1 MKLSL
6 FLSAFLFGVA
16 SAGKGTTSPDVDGAA
31 ERSVPCDDGDGGVE
45 YIVFGCEWEANGS
58 PSESSSKSRR
68 RKRNLRNNKNDISE
82 PKTYIEASDNEAAEM
97 ERNLIAT
104 VTPEAI
110 NCLLNFRGKQ
120 YVFDDIGFPN
130 GWQLYRE
137 EAKTTERDN
146 DTGINSRSDVADYFK
161 YVYNFGIELDDGLT
175 TSAKIDLELEFN
187 DDGEFAFFDDQDVGI
202 SCPSR

>member
-58 PSESSSKSRR
+58 PSESSKSRR
-68 RKRNLRNNKNDISE
+68 RKRNLRKNNKDDRAMRSYVE
-82 PKTYIEASDNEAAEM
+82 VPEDEAADL
-97 ERNLIAT
+97 ERKLIAT
-104 VTPEAI
+104 VTPENI

-130 GWQLYRE
+130 GWQLFRE
-137 EAKTTERDN
+137 EATSTALVAGVNVR
-146 DTGINSRSDVADYFK
+146 GDVADYFK
-161 YVYNFGIELDDGLT
+161 YVYNFGITLDDDLS
-175 TSAKIDLELEFN
+175 TSAKIELEFKFN
-187 DDGEFAFFDDQDVGI
+187 DGGEFAEFDDQDVGI
-202 SCPSR
+202 ACPSR

>member
-58 PSESSSKSRR
+58 PSESSKSRR
-68 RKRNLRNNKNDISE
+68 RKRNLRKNNKDDGEMKS
-82 PKTYIEASDNEAAEM
+82 YIEVPENEAEDL
-97 ERNLIAT
+97 ERKLIAT

-130 GWQLYRE
+130 GWQLFRE
-137 EAKTTERDN
+137 EATSTALVAGVNVR
-146 DTGINSRSDVADYFK
+146 GDVADYFK
-161 YVYNFGIELDDGLT
+161 YVYNFGITLDDDLS
-175 TSAKIDLELEFN
+175 TSAKIELEFKFN
-187 DDGEFAFFDDQDVGI
+187 DAGEFAFFDDQDVGI
-202 SCPSR
+202 ACPSR

>member
-58 PSESSSKSRR
+58 PSESSKSRR
-68 RKRNLRNNKNDISE
+68 RKRNLRKNNKDDGEMKS
-82 PKTYIEASDNEAAEM
+82 YIEVPENEAEDL
-97 ERNLIAT
+97 ERKLIAT

-120 YVFDDIGFPN
+120 YVFDDIGFPD

-137 EAKTTERDN
+137 EQKHTVEGTDGNERK
-146 DTGINSRSDVADYFK
+146 ALPDYFK
-161 YVYNFGIELDDGLT
+161 YVYNFGITLDDDLS
-175 TSAKIDLELEFN
+175 TSAKIELEFKFN
-187 DDGEFAFFDDQDVGI
+187 DGGEFAEFDDQDVGI
-202 SCPSR
+202 ACPSR